1 MDEGAS
7 SDARG
12 SNCKSRNFNQSITM
26 KTAKVVSVSPKGD
39 YQLRDGKTLYKFFVS
54 MDNGDS
60 GEYSSVKA
68 DQDKF
73 IVGQEAEYELTSTQ
87 YGNRIKP
94 VYNQGG
100 FSGGGYSKYS
110 YSSGGDDKQKLIVK
124 QSCLK
129 AAVDLLKDKGN
140 ISTDVL
146 KVADRFVA
154 WVLESDKKE
163 DTTYDN
169 HFSSREEKIEA
180 ANAIVNGTQGD
191 DLPF

>member
-1 MDEGAS
+1 
-7 SDARG
+7 
-12 SNCKSRNFNQSITM
+12 M

-73 IVGQEAEYELTSTQ
+73 VVGQDAEYELTSTQ

-100 FSGGGYSKYS
+100 FSGGGYSKSS
-110 YSSGGDDKQKLIVK
+110 YSSGGDDKQKMIVK

-129 AAVDLLKDKGN
+129 AAVDLLKDKGAK
-140 ISTDVL
+140 STDVL
-146 KVADRFVA
+146 KVADSFVE
-154 WVLESDKKE
+154 WVLESDTPQE
-163 DTTYDN
+163 VTYET
-169 HFSSREEKIEA
+169 HFSSREEKIQA
-180 ANAIVNGTQGD
+180 ANAIVNGQAD